1 MITERRIFQAKTGEA
16 SAVVAKCEEAQPMLE
31 KLGYGTG
38 RIYTDFYS
46 GRSDRVVWE
55 FDHESLGNLENLEN
69 GLAKDSELAKAFN
82 GWFTGLKSLIE
93 GAEVELWRK
102 ET

>member
-16 SAVVAKCEEAQPMLE
+16 GAVVAKCKEAQPMLE
-31 KLGYGTG
+31 KLGYRAG

-55 FDHESLGNLENLEN
+55 FDHERLGNRENLEQ
-69 GLAKDSELAKAFN
+69 GLAKDAELAKSFN
-82 GWFTGLKSLIE
+82 SWFTGLKGLIE
-93 GAEVELWRK
+93 KAEVELWRE

>member
-1 MITERRIFQAKTGEA
+1 MITERRVFQAKTGEA
-16 SAVVAKCEEAQPMLE
+16 AAVVAKLKEGQPMLE
-31 KLGYGTG
+31 KLGYLAG

-55 FDHESLGNLENLEN
+55 FDHENLSDLENLER
-69 GLAKDSELAKAFN
+69 GLPQDPELLKVFEN
-82 GWFTGLKSLIE
+82 WFGGLKSVIE
-93 GAEVELWRK
+93 GAEVELWRR

>member
-1 MITERRIFQAKTGEA
+1 MITERRVFQAKTGEA
-16 SAVVAKCEEAQPMLE
+16 SAVVTKLKEAKPMLDKVGF
-31 KLGYGTG
+31 KLG

-55 FDHESLGNLENLEN
+55 FDHESIAGLENLEQE
-69 GLAKDSELAKAFN
+69 LAKDAQLVKAFDI
-82 GWFTGLKSLIE
+82 WFTGLKGLIE

-102 ET
+102 EG

>member
-1 MITERRIFQAKTGEA
+1 
-16 SAVVAKCEEAQPMLE
+16 MLE
-31 KLGYGTG
+31 KLGYKVG

-55 FDHESLGNLENLEN
+55 FDHKDLSGLENLAQ
-69 GLAKDSELAKAFN
+69 GLSKDAELLKVFED
-82 GWFTGLKSLIE
+82 WFAGLKMVIE

-102 ET
+102 EA

>member
-1 MITERRIFQAKTGEA
+1 MVTERRIFQAKTGEA
-16 SAVVAKCEEAQPMLE
+16 GVVVAKCKEAQPMLE

-46 GRSDRVVWE
+46 GRTDRVVWE
-55 FDHESLGNLENLEN
+55 FDHESLSSLENLEQ
-69 GLAKDSELAKAFN
+69 GLAKDAELAKAFN
-82 GWFTGLKSLIE
+82 SWFNGLKGLIE

-102 ET
+102 EV

>member
-16 SAVVAKCEEAQPMLE
+16 TAVVAKCKEAQPMLE

-38 RIYTDFYS
+38 RIYTDLYS
-46 GRSDRVVWE
+46 GRTDRVVWE
-55 FDHESLGNLENLEN
+55 FDHENLGSLENLES
-69 GLAKDSELAKAFN
+69 GLAKDSELVKAFIS
-82 GWFTGLKSLIE
+82 WFTGLKNLIE

>member
-16 SAVVAKCEEAQPMLE
+16 GAVVAKCKEAQALLE
-31 KLGYGTG
+31 RLGYSTG

-46 GRSDRVVWE
+46 GRTDRVAWE
-55 FDHESLGNLENLEN
+55 FDHEGIASLENLDQ
-69 GLAKDSELAKAFN
+69 GLAKDAELAKDFN
-82 GWFTGLKSLIE
+82 NWFTGLKLLIE
-93 GAEVELWRK
+93 NAEVGLWHK